1 MMTICLIMFNIGSVS
16 LNNMELEG
24 DREEKPFDTFHIFFF
39 NSDLN
44 AYIFHNR
51 LISYCINNL
60 ITFSVQRQTFGCF
73 LQCIDIFN
81 FSESG

>member
-24 DREEKPFDTFHIFFF
+24 DRKKKPFDTFHIFFF

-44 AYIFHNR
+44 TYVFIIGLLVIA
-51 LISYCINNL
+51 LII
-60 ITFSVQRQTFGCF
+60 
-73 LQCIDIFN
+73 
-81 FSESG
+81 E